1 MRTALLTLRWRLAL
15 LPGLLA
21 LVFAL
26 IGLAGAEWALRRQ
39 ALADAD
45 ALSQRSARA
54 LSAVVERA
62 LDRRVADMEVLADH
76 LGRQPL
82 TDAGD
87 LRAHLEALARR
98 IEGYA
103 WIGVTDAEGRV
114 LAATGG
120 ALQGQSIAGR
130 PVYLRGR
137 EALFVG
143 DLHPAVALARY
154 LPPSDGG
161 PPVLADIGVPVR
173 DAQGRLTG
181 VVTAHLLW
189 DWFQRLRDE
198 MQGDLGAGRTLHATV
213 RSPTGRQLP
222 GTPGVPWPALNAG
235 VSAPARPGEPVL
247 QRVSADNGQDWLVAV
262 QTLAPRSAASVLG
275 WQVLVVQDLDAVAAG
290 TRRAL
295 GPLLGWTVVSV
306 AAFALLGLVLSRR
319 LSQPYQVA
327 LERVAERLGR
337 QGERP
342 AMGEVA
348 LLDTLVQQFDAL
360 DADIAP
366 GAALTGQDVLTR
378 LVRDADRLQQL
389 VESLPSPVFVLGEE
403 AQVLYWNR
411 ACEAAFGWS
420 AAQVEGKDLQA
431 LLPAVA
437 PAGGPDWR
445 ARVAAARHREQP
457 LDFEQAVQARD
468 GRRVTAEWRLAPLR
482 GRDGR
487 ARNVLGQ
494 ARDVTERVRAEQAQ
508 QRHREELSALAR
520 RLMDQDTLTTRRL
533 AQAMHDQ
540 LGQTLAALR
549 LSWEALERAQP
560 RPADDP
566 SAALA
571 RHIGGLIEHA
581 VGEVRQVL
589 TELRPPLLEEQ
600 GLLAAL
606 ENEFYRGPVA
616 SRPGSVDV
624 LVEADAALDGHRWP
638 APVEQAAFMIARE
651 AVANALRHAQASL
664 VRVVLNGDAAGLQL
678 EVVDDGMG
686 VPLSGD
692 GAPPVRPGHLGMV
705 GMRERA
711 AAIGGRFEVRH
722 AIGGGTIVRMTWHE
736 GEHT

>member
-1 MRTALLTLRWRLAL
+1 MRPALLTLRWRLAL

-26 IGLAGAEWALRRQ
+26 IGLTAAEWALRRQ
-39 ALADAD
+39 AVADAE

-54 LSAVVERA
+54 LAALVERA
-62 LDRRVADMEVLADH
+62 LDRRVADMEVLADQ

-82 TDAGD
+82 ADAAD
-87 LRAHLEALARR
+87 LRARVEAVALR

-120 ALQGQSIAGR
+120 ILQGQSIAGR

-137 EALFVG
+137 ESVFVG

-154 LPPSDGG
+154 LPPGDGG

-173 DAQGRLTG
+173 DAQGRLAG

-198 MQGDLGAGRTLHATV
+198 VQGDLGAERTLHATV

-222 GTPGVPWPALNAG
+222 GGPGVPWPALTAG
-235 VSAPARPGEPVL
+235 VATAVRPGEPTL
-247 QRVSADNGQDWLVAV
+247 QRVRAEGGHDWLVAV
-262 QTLAPRSAASVLG
+262 RTLSPRTAASTLG
-275 WQVLVVQDLDAVAAG
+275 WQVLVAHDLDAVAAG
-290 TRRAL
+290 TRRTL
-295 GPLLGWTVVSV
+295 RPLLGWTVVSV
-306 AAFALLGLVLSRR
+306 AAFALLGLLLSRR

-327 LERVAERLGR
+327 LERAAERLGR
-337 QGERP
+337 GKRS
-342 AMGEVA
+342 AMGEAA
-348 LLDTLVQQFDAL
+348 LLDALVQQFDGL
-360 DADIAP
+360 DADARP

-389 VESLPSPVFVLGEE
+389 VESLPSPVFVLGEDAE
-403 AQVLYWNR
+403 VLYWNP
-411 ACEAAFGWS
+411 ACEAAFGWT
-420 AAQVEGKDLQA
+420 AAQVEGKGLQT
-431 LLPAVA
+431 LLPGAH
-437 PAGGPDWR
+437 AGGGPEWG

-457 LDFEQAVQARD
+457 LDFELEVQARD

-533 AQAMHDQ
+533 AQALHDQ

-549 LSWEALERAQP
+549 LSWEALERA
-560 RPADDP
+560 RPPQADDRT
-566 SAALA
+566 AELA

-616 SRPGSVDV
+616 TRPGSVDV
-624 LVEADAALDGHRWP
+624 LVEADTALDGHRWP
-638 APVEQAAFMIARE
+638 APVEQSVFMIARE

-664 VRVVLNGDAAGLQL
+664 VRVVLNGDAQGLQL

-722 AIGGGTIVRMTWHE
+722 AIGGGTIVRVSWHE
-736 GEHT
+736 EGST